1 MKRYLALLLVFTPV
15 WLWLAACAS
24 TTAPAPPPAG
34 TPPPEASPAPK
45 ADVDDLPRVALT
57 PQILYQILLGEIAG
71 QRGQIG
77 IAASTLM
84 RVAEETRDPRLA
96 ERATL
101 AALYAKQYAL
111 ARRGAELWVRLRP
124 ADSQAHEALAQILLE
139 LDEPQA
145 AQAEFERILA
155 LAAARGDLEQGFLRV
170 GAVLGRHKNPKQALG
185 LMRALVARHADV
197 ASAHFYAAHLAV
209 RAGDLDEA
217 ATFAARA
224 LALRPQWEEAA
235 LFRARV
241 LISQKDMSGAAAFYR
256 EYLERYPRAT
266 NVRLNYARF
275 LIDQKQWEEAH
286 QQFKQVV
293 ADRPEDAEAVYAVG
307 LLSLQVNRFDEAEEY
322 LKRAL
327 ALDPDN
333 DQARLYLG
341 QAAESRKRYEEAARW
356 YGEVRDG
363 EHYFEAQMR
372 LGIVMARQGMLE
384 AARAHLRGVVPQT
397 TPQRVQR
404 ALAEEQILREAKRYH
419 DALAVL
425 NEALESV
432 PNDKDLLY
440 ARALVA
446 ERLDMLELAER
457 DLRAILAQEHN
468 NAHAL
473 NALGYMLA
481 DRTTRHTEAHEL
493 IRRALELKPDDP
505 YILDSMGWVQYRLGN
520 HAEAVKYLKRAL
532 ALRNDAEI
540 AAHLGEVL
548 WVTGRHREAESVWSR
563 ALEETPDNETLLTI
577 IKKFKP

>member
-1 MKRYLALLLVFTPV
+1 MKRIFTRLFHLALFAPALLVG
-15 WLWLAACAS
+15 AGCAS
-24 TTAPAPPPAG
+24 TA
-34 TPPPEASPAPK
+34 TPPPGHAAADATAPREQ
-45 ADVDDLPRVALT
+45 ADDLPRVALT
-57 PQILYQILLGEIAG
+57 PEILYQILLGEIAG
-71 QRGQIG
+71 QRGQVG
-77 IAASTLM
+77 IAASILM
-84 RVAEETRDPRLA
+84 RVAEQTRDPRLA

-124 ADSQAHEALAQILLE
+124 ADGQPHEALAQILLE
-139 LDEPQA
+139 LGELQA
-145 AQAEFERILA
+145 AQAEFERILDLEA
-155 LAAARGDLEQGFLRV
+155 ERGKLEQGFLRV
-170 GAVLGRHKNPKQALG
+170 GSVLGRHNNPKQALA

-197 ASAHFYAAHLAV
+197 APAHFYAAHLAV
-209 RAGDLDEA
+209 RAGDLEQA

-241 LISQKDMSGAAAFYR
+241 LISQKDTTGAAAFYR
-256 EYLERYPRAT
+256 DYLERYPRAT

-286 QQFKQVV
+286 RQFKQVV
-293 ADRPEDAEAVYAVG
+293 ADRPDDAEAVYAVG
-307 LLSLQVNRFDEAEEY
+307 LLSLQVNRVDEAEEY

-327 ALDPDN
+327 ALDPEN

-341 QAAESRKRYEEAARW
+341 QAAESRKRYDEAARW

-372 LGIVMARQGMLE
+372 LAIVMARQGE
-384 AARAHLRGVVPQT
+384 VEGGRAHLRSIVPQNNS
-397 TPQRVQR
+397 QRVQR

-425 NEALESV
+425 DEAIAAV

-446 ERLDMLELAER
+446 ERLDRLELAER
-457 DLRAILAQEHN
+457 DLRAILAQDPN

-481 DRTTRHTEAHEL
+481 DRTTRYAEAYEL
-493 IRRALELKPDDP
+493 IKRALELKPDDP
-505 YILDSMGWVQYRLGN
+505 FILDSMGWVQYRLGN
-520 HAEAVKYLKRAL
+520 YAEAVKFLKRAL
-532 ALRNDAEI
+532 VLRNDAEI

-548 WVTGRHREAESVWSR
+548 WVMGRIREAESVWNR